1 MYWNTENMFSNLLK
15 KATKNIKLTVYS
27 DHQNVNFFAHAI
39 ITDTNN
45 LQVVHVVLCFYWVLV
60 EFYLQTDTN
69 AAIWLAVLL
78 IYYQPLHV
86 V

>member
-1 MYWNTENMFSNLLK
+1 MFSNLLK

-45 LQVVHVVLCFYWVLV
+45 LQVVHVVLCFY
-60 EFYLQTDTN
+60 
-69 AAIWLAVLL
+69 
-78 IYYQPLHV
+78 
-86 V
+86 